1 MVPMSQTPAGAGV
14 AERLAIASR
23 YAGEGRIEETRAEIE
38 RARAVARGSLDR
50 DDGLLAGTI
59 LATVVFNNGMY
70 PEAVAELDAVRP
82 LLDNAEPVRRARFTV
97 LDALVKYRGGDGD
110 SAINGLV
117 SVLIELAEAG
127 LPPSE
132 ELARVLGNCSASL
145 AHLQL
150 FSLAVDAG
158 QAAIEHALALGLSA
172 ARFRFQT
179 GYAQLEWAVRA
190 LHVGD
195 ADEAREHF
203 EAASALLTETLR
215 EPHELGPLV
224 VARTYAYLSLC
235 QSRLGRPDAARDSI
249 AAARAV
255 RTSWS
260 DEQARTIAHAE
271 GAALIAS
278 GWYAQGA
285 GLLGETWAEQ
295 AGKLPASPLLLDI
308 AFLLGVA
315 AEAGGDLRDAL
326 RWYSEVHRR
335 YGQAEY
341 AVANARAEAARLRVA
356 HDGLVQRSKQLE
368 WDARADPLTGMANRR
383 AMDEQL
389 RRRFAEPW
397 PTPEPLSLVV
407 VDVDHFKAINDDRG
421 HPVGDEVLR
430 QVARLLRQQVARSG
444 DLCARYGGDEF
455 VLVLTADSNAA
466 RAVARRASSEIAR
479 HPWHEAAAGL
489 AVRVTCGV
497 AQRGSQHT
505 PATLFSS
512 ADADLLAAKRARGR
526 GSIAA
531 G

>member
-1 MVPMSQTPAGAGV
+1 MSQTPAGAGV
-14 AERLAIASR
+14 AERLAIAAR
-23 YAGEGRIEETRAEIE
+23 YAGEGRIEDVRAEVDA
-38 RARAVARGSLDR
+38 ARAVARGSLDR
-50 DDGLLAGTI
+50 DDGLLAGAI
-59 LATVVFNNGMY
+59 LATVVLNNGKY
-70 PEAVAELDAVRP
+70 DEALTELDAVRP
-82 LLDNAEPVRRARFTV
+82 LVDNADPVRRARFTV
-97 LDALVKYRGGDGD
+97 IDSLVKSSKGDGD

-117 SVLIELAEAG
+117 SVLIELAEAE
-127 LPPSE
+127 LPPTE
-132 ELARVLGNCSASL
+132 ELALVLGNCSTSL
-145 AHLQL
+145 AYLQL

-158 QAAIEHALALGLSA
+158 QAAMENALAIGLGA
-172 ARFRFQT
+172 ARFQFQT

-190 LHVGD
+190 VHVGD
-195 ADEAREHF
+195 SDGAREHF
-203 EAASALLTETLR
+203 QDAAALFVQALR
-215 EPHELGPLV
+215 EPADVGALF
-224 VARTYAYLSLC
+224 VARTHAYLSLC
-235 QSRLGRPDAARDSI
+235 QSRLGDPEAARGSI

-260 DEQARTIAHAE
+260 AEQARIIAHAE
-271 GAALIAS
+271 GAALVAS

-285 GLLGETWAEQ
+285 RLLADTWAESGTQ
-295 AGKLPASPLLLDI
+295 PAFPLLLDI
-308 AFLLGVA
+308 AYLLGVA
-315 AEAGGDLRDAL
+315 AEAGGDLQDAL

-368 WDARADPLTGMANRR
+368 WDARADPLTGVANRR

-389 RRRFAEPW
+389 RRRFGEPW
-397 PTPEPLSLVV
+397 PTPEPLSVVV
-407 VDVDHFKAINDDRG
+407 VDVDHFKSINDDRG

-430 QVARLLRQQVARSG
+430 QVARMLRQQVTRSG

-466 RAVARRASSEIAR
+466 RAVARKASLEIAR
-479 HPWHEAAAGL
+479 HPWHEVAAGL
-489 AVRVTCGV
+489 SVGVTCGV
-497 AQRGSQHT
+497 AQRGGQHT

-526 GSIAA
+526 GSAAA